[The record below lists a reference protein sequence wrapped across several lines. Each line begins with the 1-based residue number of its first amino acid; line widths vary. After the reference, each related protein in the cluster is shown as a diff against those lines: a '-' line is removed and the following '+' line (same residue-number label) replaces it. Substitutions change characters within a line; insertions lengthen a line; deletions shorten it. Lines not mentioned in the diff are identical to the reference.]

1 MVEDRASTMRQ
12 EWSVWI
18 SAGRRSRST
27 AVPMATA
34 KSSANLLGGAGAL
47 AVRTLGGAESVN
59 CPLLGGCRCSG
70 RVARGSRNLGTV
82 EGVARPEGKALAP
95 QTLACPPA
103 IRGPQV
109 SPAEREKEIGHSGL
123 RVLDL

>member
-1 MVEDRASTMRQ
+1 M
-12 EWSVWI
+12 
-18 SAGRRSRST
+18 
-27 AVPMATA
+27 
-34 KSSANLLGGAGAL
+34 

-59 CPLLGGCRCSG
+59 CPPPGVCRCCG

-95 QTLACPPA
+95 QTPVCPAA

-109 SPAEREKEIGHSGL
+109 SHTEREKEIGHPGL